1 VKPVV
6 VEERRDGR
14 VVERDEIE
22 IAPAVARRVGVLDEA
37 IRRRREA
44 EPKDD
49 DDEQ

>member
-1 VKPVV
+1 MKPVI

-22 IAPAVARRVGVLDEA
+22 IAPAVARRSAVLDEA

-44 EPKDD
+44 DREDKA
-49 DDEQ
+49 DE